1 MTKVN
6 NQETLLRFIKEV
18 DGLHDALLHEV
29 VLLHP
34 GYVDHQGRMFGDGEL
49 PSAQMFFQSQF
60 VEIAVVEVSLKGI
73 SRFRLDPLYE
83 LRLEA
88 EFEQSQIVLYP
99 CGKQHAPQCEIRC
112 REMEYRLLGKNS
124 LGSQYVFARGERP

>member
-6 NQETLLRFIKEV
+6 NQETLLRFIEEV
-18 DGLHDALLHEV
+18 DGLHDALLHEA

-34 GYVDHQGRMFGDGEL
+34 GYVDDQGRMFGDGEL

-60 VEIAVVEVSLKGI
+60 VDIAVVEVSLKGI
-73 SRFRLDPLYE
+73 SRFRLDPHYE

-88 EFEQSQIVLYP
+88 EFDAGQIVLYL
-99 CGKQHAPQCEIRC
+99 CGKRYSSQCEIRC
-112 REMEYRLLGKNS
+112 KELEYRLLGKNS
-124 LGSQYVFARGERP
+124 LGSQYIFARGERP